1 MPGFDG
7 TPPRPSPLLGELA
20 LASSQLRITA
30 FRKRMRLGEV
40 VLTAAAAFP
49 LLVGEGQGE
58 GRCRLFRPL
67 TLAMAAMLVFAAGE
81 ARAQNVDLTVDVSG
95 LRNYKGRV
103 VLMLWADSEHD
114 SSFPDPSRVQFRD
127 ERPGD
132 PPCDLSQASLC
143 RRTIESLQNLTVS
156 YTFRD
161 IPQGDYAVFVFHDE
175 NNNGVLDTGL
185 FHRPLEGRGY
195 SEVLPQD
202 LSPIAARITFH
213 RARFAVPIS
222 KTIVIG
228 LRYPPRW

>member
-1 MPGFDG
+1 M
-7 TPPRPSPLLGELA
+7 
-20 LASSQLRITA
+20 
-30 FRKRMRLGEV
+30 
-40 VLTAAAAFP
+40 TAAASSP

-58 GRCRLFRPL
+58 GRRRLFRPL
-67 TLAMAAMLVFAAGE
+67 ALAMAAVLVFAAFAAAE
-81 ARAQNVDLTVDVSG
+81 ARAENVDLTVDVSG

-103 VLMLWADSEHD
+103 VLMLWADSEHN

-132 PPCDLSQASLC
+132 PPCDFAQASLC

-161 IPQGDYAVFVFHDE
+161 IPQGDYAAFVFHDE
-175 NNNGVLDTGL
+175 NNNGILDTGL

-195 SEVLPQD
+195 SQILPQD
-202 LSPIAARITFH
+202 LNPIAARIVFH
-213 RARFAVPIS
+213 RARFALPVT

-228 LRYPPRW
+228 LRYPPKW

>member
-1 MPGFDG
+1 MPGFEG
-7 TPPRPSPLLGELA
+7 TSPPA
-20 LASSQLRITA
+20 
-30 FRKRMRLGEV
+30 RLFS
-40 VLTAAAAFP
+40 LK
-49 LLVGEGQGE
+49 E
-58 GRCRLFRPL
+58 GRPEKICAPFRPVF
-67 TLAMAAMLVFAAGE
+67 LAMAAMLLFAAFAASE
-81 ARAQNVDLTVDVSG
+81 ARAENVDLTVDVSG

-103 VLMLWADSEHD
+103 VLMLWADSEHN

-127 ERPGD
+127 ELAGD
-132 PPCDLSQASLC
+132 SPCDFTRASLC

-195 SEVLPQD
+195 SQVLPED
-202 LSPIAARITFH
+202 LNPIAARIVFH
-213 RARFAVPIS
+213 RARFALSLS

-228 LRYPPRW
+228 LRYPPRL

>member
-1 MPGFDG
+1 MQGFEG
-7 TPPRPSPLLGELA
+7 TPPGLGWGGRKCA
-20 LASSQLRITA
+20 A
-30 FRKRMRLGEV
+30 FRPV
-40 VLTAAAAFP
+40 FV
-49 LLVGEGQGE
+49 
-58 GRCRLFRPL
+58 
-67 TLAMAAMLVFAAGE
+67 AMAAMLLFAAFAAAE

-95 LRNYKGRV
+95 LRNFKGRV
-103 VLMLWADSEHD
+103 VLMLWADSEHN

-132 PPCDLSQASLC
+132 LPCDFTQASVC

-161 IPQGDYAVFVFHDE
+161 IPQGDYAAFVFHDE
-175 NNNGVLDTGL
+175 NNNGILDTGL

-213 RARFAVPIS
+213 RARFALPVT

-228 LRYPPRW
+228 LRYPPKW

>member
-1 MPGFDG
+1 MCEP
-7 TPPRPSPLLGELA
+7 
-20 LASSQLRITA
+20 
-30 FRKRMRLGEV
+30 
-40 VLTAAAAFP
+40 
-49 LLVGEGQGE
+49 
-58 GRCRLFRPL
+58 FRPVF
-67 TLAMAAMLVFAAGE
+67 LAMAAMLAFAAAE
-81 ARAQNVDLTVDVSG
+81 ARAENVDLTVDVSG

-103 VLMLWADSEHD
+103 VLMLWADSEHN

-127 ERPGD
+127 ERSGD
-132 PPCDLSQASLC
+132 SPCDFARASLC

-185 FHRPLEGRGY
+185 FRRPLEGRGY

-202 LSPIAARITFH
+202 VNPIAARIVFH
-213 RARFAVPIS
+213 RARFALPLS

-228 LRYPPRW
+228 LRYPPRL

>member
-1 MPGFDG
+1 MLRFEGIL
-7 TPPRPSPLLGELA
+7 PRPGRGKGKGARLRPVLVAMA
-20 LASSQLRITA
+20 L
-30 FRKRMRLGEV
+30 V
-40 VLTAAAAFP
+40 AAA
-49 LLVGEGQGE
+49 
-58 GRCRLFRPL
+58 
-67 TLAMAAMLVFAAGE
+67 FAAGE
-81 ARAQNVDLTVDVSG
+81 ARAQNVDLTIDVSG

-103 VLMLWADSEHD
+103 VLMLWADSEHN

-127 ERPGD
+127 ERAGD
-132 PPCDLSQASLC
+132 PPCDFAQSSVC

-161 IPQGDYAVFVFHDE
+161 IPQGDYAAFVFHDE
-175 NNNGVLDTGL
+175 NSNGILDTGL

-213 RARFAVPIS
+213 RARFALPVS

-228 LRYPPRW
+228 LRYPPKW